1 MIADKV
7 RIFIKAGNGGDG
19 AVSFHREKFV
29 NAGGPDGGDGGDGG
43 DIIFEASENTRTLMD
58 FRYDKKF
65 VAQNGENGA
74 KNNMRGRSGEDM
86 IIRVP
91 AGTVISD
98 EEGRVVADIK
108 EGRKTVLMGG
118 RGGKG
123 NARFATP
130 TRRTPRFST
139 PGRKTSGRYVV
150 LELKTIADV
159 GFVGF
164 PNAGKSTL
172 LSVISAAKPKIADY
186 PFTTLN
192 PNLGVVKLGEES
204 FVAADI
210 PGLIEGASEGTG
222 LGHEFLRH
230 IERTRMLVHIV
241 DVSGMSGRDPV
252 DDYIKI
258 RKELEAYSPK
268 LARKPE
274 IVAANKLDMPE
285 SNINAEK
292 LRKYLDDSVEYY
304 EISAASHLGVKQLIG
319 GIIKKLRDLPPIEDI
334 QEDGVIEDWHSNIS
348 GLTFEL
354 TRGIDGITEVNGSA
368 IDEIFMRIDPNDPA
382 SMRHFEKLLEDFGIV
397 KALRDY
403 GVKDGETVRM
413 NGEEFDFVD

>member
-19 AVSFHREKFV
+19 AISFHREKFV

-43 DIIFEASENTRTLMD
+43 SIVFEPSSNTRTLLD
-58 FRYDKKF
+58 FRFDKKF
-65 VAQNGENGA
+65 IAQNGDNGA
-74 KNNMRGRSGEDM
+74 KNNMRGKSGSDLV
-86 IIRVP
+86 IKVP
-91 AGTVISD
+91 AGTVIYD
-98 EEGRVVADIK
+98 EENRVVADIK
-108 EGRKTVLMGG
+108 DSPKCVL

-123 NARFATP
+123 GKGNVRFATP

-139 PGRKTSGRYVV
+139 PGQKTVGRYVT

-159 GFVGF
+159 GFIGF

-210 PGLIEGASEGTG
+210 PGLIEGASKGTG

-230 IERTRMLVHIV
+230 IERTRLLVHII
-241 DVSGMSGRDPV
+241 DVSGISGRSPV
-252 DDYIKI
+252 DDYVKI
-258 RKELEAYSPK
+258 RKELEAYSAK
-268 LARKPE
+268 ISSKKE
-274 IVAANKLDMPE
+274 IIVANKIDMPGSQDNLVE
-285 SNINAEK
+285 LK
-292 LRKYLDDSVEYY
+292 QYLGDDTKVF
-304 EISAASHLGVKQLIG
+304 EISAAAHIGLKPLVGEILKQL
-319 GIIKKLRDLPPIEDI
+319 KCIEIADEI
-334 QEDGVIEDWHSNIS
+334 EEEGVIEDWHNNIS
-348 GLTFEL
+348 GLNYEVTK
-354 TRGIDGITEVNGSA
+354 GMDGVTEVNGSA
-368 IDEIFMRIDPNDPA
+368 IDAIFRRIDPNDPA
-382 SMRHFEKLLEDFGIV
+382 SMRHFEKLLEDYGII
-397 KALRDY
+397 KALRDF